1 MTTPTS
7 DRTMPGVRLLLRISV
22 LGPVA
27 SIFMLGLTEHWRAA
41 QIANPQVLWLI
52 AIALLPV
59 IFVFLPWFERR
70 LATIFLPVSLSLYL
84 ICQSLLSGLLHNWQ
98 MVRYDMVDFGPFT
111 VLEPGVLLI
120 IPALLIAWQYGWI
133 GALAA
138 SAVTGTLHLL
148 VGLALRTPTDT
159 ALPPILRP
167 DMLYF
172 LPLLVAYLGILLRRQ
187 QRRVQEADTHWRSYA
202 ATAELLAA
210 ERERQR
216 VAESLQTAL
225 LPPLTTLDHQLHGLV
240 SALPAGIADQ
250 LKAVRRQAQR
260 MMFTTDEMIEDLQAA
275 PLREMG
281 LVEALQTR
289 AEMVAERH
297 GLEVDVQATEL
308 PNTIT
313 EHQEMVLYHVAD
325 QVLNAVTQH
334 EQVGCVKLH
343 LAVIDNFVALTIH
356 DDGQANEADQKHLAT
371 LQACTN
377 LIGGQ
382 FCTHGREDGGN
393 TVAVWLPCGQN
404 PDQ

>member
-1 MTTPTS
+1 
-7 DRTMPGVRLLLRISV
+7 MPGIRILLRISV

-27 SIFMLGLTEHWRAA
+27 SIFMLGLTKHWRAA
-41 QIANPQVLWLI
+41 QIANPQVLWLV

-59 IFVFLPWFERR
+59 ILVYLPWFERR
-70 LATIFLPVSLSLYL
+70 LAAAFLPIALTLYL

-138 SAVTGTLHLL
+138 SAVTGTVHLV
-148 VGLALRTPTDT
+148 VGLLLRAPADT
-159 ALPPILRP
+159 TIPPILRP

-202 ATAELLAA
+202 ATAELLAV
-210 ERERQR
+210 ERERRR
-216 VAESLQTAL
+216 VAESLQASL
-225 LPPLTTLDHQLHGLV
+225 LSPLTTLDHQLHGLA

-260 MMFTTDEMIEDLQAA
+260 MLFTTDEMIEDLQAA

-297 GLEVDVQATEL
+297 GLEVAVEATAL
-308 PNTIT
+308 PASIS

-325 QVLNAVTQH
+325 QVLNAITQH
-334 EQVGCVKLH
+334 EQVAYIKLH
-343 LAVIDNFVALTIH
+343 LAVVDDFVALTIH
-356 DDGQANEADQKHLAT
+356 DDGQANEADQKHMET

-404 PDQ
+404 STQ